1 MTHEFE
7 HSMGEPTQTGWPAL
21 AHVADAGYV
30 HSLGA
35 HMTCTAQRAPPDPR
49 GRKGQALRNFNT
61 DVPLDYMNPA
71 LPMSVRSPNNS
82 DAEGPRTKET
92 IHDGQTQDSC

>member
-49 GRKGQALRNFNT
+49 GRKRAGAAQFQHGRPPGLHEPGTPHVCKVTQQQRCRRSENKGDNT
-61 DVPLDYMNPA
+61 
-71 LPMSVRSPNNS
+71 
-82 DAEGPRTKET
+82 
-92 IHDGQTQDSC
+92 